1 MLRVI
6 GGKRKFLIL
15 ETLTL
20 ILAVP
25 VGQIYRVLAEN
36 IHICAIIRNLNRSDV
51 DLRPQTSIIFV

>member
-36 IHICAIIRNLNRSDV
+36 IYARSYG
-51 DLRPQTSIIFV
+51 I